1 MNALNVNRHRFSLGL
16 VHQFLAA
23 ARMQVTGHNI
33 SDCHSAGV
41 EKLDNCEVSAS
52 SANLDSKEALA
63 RVNNYYG
70 SIHVDTSTLF

>member
-1 MNALNVNRHRFSLGL
+1 
-16 VHQFLAA
+16 
-23 ARMQVTGHNI
+23 MQVTGHNI

-41 EKLDNCEVSAS
+41 EKLDNCEVTAS